1 MPAMLHLSVHSGREN
16 IMSVF
21 SGKRALA
28 AAMLSVAFATGAV
41 AHHGWSWAEA
51 DQIELR
57 GTIRQISMGGPHPT
71 LDVATADDG
80 VWRVELGNPRQTE
93 RAGFVEG
100 VAKPGDQVVALGN
113 RSLDRNEK
121 RMKAV
126 RITIGEKRY
135 DIYPERI
142 RTN

>member
-1 MPAMLHLSVHSGREN
+1 MFALSIKHVLAAVGLSA
-16 IMSVF
+16 
-21 SGKRALA
+21 ALA
-28 AAMLSVAFATGAV
+28 TSAA

-57 GTIRQISMGGPHPT
+57 GTIEKISMGGPHPT

-93 RAGFVEG
+93 RSGFVEG

-113 RSLDRNEK
+113 RSQDPKEK

-126 RITIGEKRY
+126 RITIDEKRY
-135 DIYPERI
+135 DIYPDRI

>member
-1 MPAMLHLSVHSGREN
+1 MFALSTKHV
-16 IMSVF
+16 
-21 SGKRALA
+21 LA
-28 AAMLSVAFATGAV
+28 AVGLSVALATSAA

-57 GTIRQISMGGPHPT
+57 GTIEKISMGGPHPT

-93 RAGFVEG
+93 RSGFVEG
-100 VAKPGDQVVALGN
+100 VAKPGDQVIALGN
-113 RSLDRNEK
+113 RSQDPKEK

-135 DIYPERI
+135 DIYPDRI

>member
-1 MPAMLHLSVHSGREN
+1 MFAP
-16 IMSVF
+16 

-28 AAMLSVAFATGAV
+28 AVLLSATVATGAA

-57 GTIRQISMGGPHPT
+57 GIIQQISMGGPHPT
-71 LDVATADDG
+71 LDVATVDDG

-100 VAKPGDQVVALGN
+100 VAKPGDQVMALGN
-113 RSLDRNEK
+113 RSQDRTEK
-121 RMKAV
+121 RLKAV
-126 RITIGEKRY
+126 RITIGERRY

-142 RTN
+142 HTN

>member
-1 MPAMLHLSVHSGREN
+1 MFALST
-16 IMSVF
+16 
-21 SGKRALA
+21 KRALA
-28 AAMLSVAFATGAV
+28 AVLLSATVATGAA

-57 GTIRQISMGGPHPT
+57 GTIQQISMGGPHPT
-71 LDVATADDG
+71 LDVATVDDG

-93 RAGFVEG
+93 RSGFVEG

-113 RSLDRNEK
+113 RSQDQKEK
-121 RMKAV
+121 RLKAV

-135 DIYPERI
+135 DIYPDRI

>member
-1 MPAMLHLSVHSGREN
+1 MFALST
-16 IMSVF
+16 
-21 SGKRALA
+21 KRALA
-28 AAMLSVAFATGAV
+28 AVLLSATVATGAA

-57 GTIRQISMGGPHPT
+57 GTIQQISMGGPHPT
-71 LDVATADDG
+71 LDVATVDDG

-100 VAKPGDQVVALGN
+100 VAKPGDQVKALGN
-113 RSLDRNEK
+113 RSQDRTEK

-126 RITIGEKRY
+126 RITVGEKRY

-142 RTN
+142 QTN

>member
-1 MPAMLHLSVHSGREN
+1 MSTHS
-16 IMSVF
+16 M
-21 SGKRALA
+21 KRLFA
-28 AAMLSVAFATGAV
+28 AAGMTVALATGAA

-57 GTIRQISMGGPHPT
+57 GTIQTITMGGPHPT

-93 RAGFVEG
+93 RSGFVEG

-113 RSLDRNEK
+113 RSQDPKEK

-135 DIYPERI
+135 DIYPDRV